1 MAEDE
6 FEEFPCWR
14 RRRRFFFDEIFKEI
28 EKWFEEAFKEFERGY
43 EFREPSEERKE
54 GKRIF
59 RYGPFVYGY
68 SITIGPDGKPIIR
81 EFGNIKPSRR
91 VTKPIEISEE
101 REPLVDVIDEQD
113 KIRVVAEVPG
123 VSKEDINLE
132 VVNSKLIIST
142 KGPRKYYKE
151 VVLTHEVEP
160 DTSKATYSNGILEV
174 TLTKKGKA
182 KESKKIKVE

>member
-1 MAEDE
+1 LKNFLFGGEEEDS
-6 FEEFPCWR
+6 
-14 RRRRFFFDEIFKEI
+14 FFDEIFKEI